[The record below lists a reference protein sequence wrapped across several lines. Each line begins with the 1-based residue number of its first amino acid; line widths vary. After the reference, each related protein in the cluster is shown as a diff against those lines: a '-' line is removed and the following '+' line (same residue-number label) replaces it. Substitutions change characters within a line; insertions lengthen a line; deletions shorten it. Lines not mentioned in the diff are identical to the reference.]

1 MAKIV
6 FREQEFTSK
15 PYRRQ
20 SRTKGVWSRFAA
32 GSSAG
37 VVPAVR
43 RVVMYGLYSAR
54 RGEGEFLARQP
65 GKMSYLQL
73 NQRINNENT
82 CKQT

>member
-1 MAKIV
+1 MDGKNRFPGARIH
-6 FREQEFTSK
+6 FAASPALR
-15 PYRRQ
+15 
-20 SRTKGVWSRFAA
+20 GVWSRFAA

-73 NQRINNENT
+73 NQR
-82 CKQT
+82 KK